1 MIIILMCYNLS
12 KEFECAY
19 IVGHIGKACHECNTD
34 SDFIV
39 KTKKGR
45 LLIKFKMNIM
55 QFFKIMWWFFY
66 LSKRI

>member
-1 MIIILMCYNLS
+1 MCYNLS

-45 LLIKFKMNIM
+45 LSIKFKMNIM
-55 QFFKIMWWFFY
+55 QFFKIM
-66 LSKRI
+66 